1 MPAFFCVNFKENT
14 MSDQLPL
21 ICVNNQLC
29 EDVYACDRGFSFG
42 DGVFETLRWQGGSA
56 PLLNYHLERL
66 ELGCQRLA
74 ISLSLTRL
82 NGELQAFWQR
92 LAPIT
97 DEAVVKIQVT
107 RGEGG
112 RGYAIDPNAF
122 PTIVISAFAASDFS
136 QQRAQGLELG
146 FCRQPISSGVMLAGI
161 KHLNRLENVLLKQ
174 EAVEQGYSDALVCDA
189 EGRLIETTAANL
201 FLVKEGKLLTP
212 SLHRAGV
219 AGVIRRL
226 IIDELAPELGLD
238 VVERHCPLDDL
249 WQSEE
254 LFICNSLM
262 GIVPVKRIDF
272 DDQELHF
279 ASSSVESSVSRRLQ
293 CSVENRYQVAS
304 LFDGVASPSDDTLK
318 AFEQEVGDADP
329 QAGGEL

>member
-1 MPAFFCVNFKENT
+1 MPAFFCSNFKEYI

-21 ICVNNQLC
+21 ICVNNQIC
-29 EDVYACDRGFSFG
+29 DDVYAGDRGFSFG
-42 DGVFETLRWQGGSA
+42 DGVFETLRWQRGSA
-56 PLLNYHLERL
+56 PLLDYHLARL

-92 LAPIT
+92 LSPIA

-112 RGYAIDPNAF
+112 RGYAIDPDAF
-122 PTIVISAFAASDFS
+122 PTIVISAFTASDFS
-136 QQRAQGLELG
+136 HQRGHGLELG

-189 EGRLIETTAANL
+189 DGQLIETTVANL
-201 FLVKEGKLLTP
+201 FLVKDGELATP
-212 SLHRAGV
+212 SLNRAGV

-226 IIDELAPELGLD
+226 IIDELAPELGVE
-238 VVERHCPLDDL
+238 VVERRCPLSEL
-249 WQSEE
+249 WQADE

-262 GIVPVKRIDF
+262 GVVPVTRIDF
-272 DDQELHF
+272 DDQELLF
-279 ASSSVESSVSRRLQ
+279 TDRFTESSISRRLQ
-293 CSVENRYQVAS
+293 NAVESRYQVATV
-304 LFDGVASPSDDTLK
+304 LDTVASPSDETLK
-318 AFEQEVGDADP
+318 AFEREVGDTDP